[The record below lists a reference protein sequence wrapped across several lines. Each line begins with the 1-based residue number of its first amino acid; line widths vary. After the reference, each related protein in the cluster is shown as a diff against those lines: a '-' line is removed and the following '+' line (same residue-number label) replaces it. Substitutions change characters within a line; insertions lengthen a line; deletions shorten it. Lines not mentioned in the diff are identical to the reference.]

1 MATIRLKGQLA
12 TWDDNRGF
20 GFITQENRTQ
30 NIFVHIYAFGKAL
43 SRRPKVGDTIYYNV
57 HTDKN
62 GKIKA
67 VDAIIE
73 GAALHKRTY
82 TSRPTKHHSKRGL
95 NSWWLVVVLSVVF
108 LLGVGSSLFNRLQSG
123 VDRLIPAVTH
133 FSNGSK
139 TSLATLQPL
148 TGYGCD
154 GKTHCSQMT
163 SCEEAEYYLRNC
175 LGTEMDGDGDGI
187 PCESQWCH

>member
-1 MATIRLKGQLA
+1 MATIRLKGLLT
-12 TWDDNRGF
+12 TWEDSRGF
-20 GFITQENRTQ
+20 GFITPENSTQ
-30 NIFVHIYAFGKAL
+30 NIFVHIYAFGKAI

-62 GKIKA
+62 GKVKA

-73 GAALHKRTY
+73 GAALHKKTY
-82 TSRPTKHHSKRGL
+82 TSRTTRPQNKRGT
-95 NSWWLVVVLSVVF
+95 NKTWLIIVLCIVF
-108 LLGVGSSLFNRLQSG
+108 LIGIGSSWFNRLQSS
-123 VDRLIPAVTH
+123 VDRLIPVVTH
-133 FSNGSK
+133 FSNGSR
-139 TSLATLQPL
+139 TFPDTQQPAA
-148 TGYGCD
+148 GYGCE

-175 LGTEMDGDGDGI
+175 PGTEMDGDGDGI